1 MMTFNDILQSRVLER
16 NVREFNSRSYYY
28 PASQT
33 NEVSLL
39 VKNYQDFYDKK
50 AFDLIKL
57 FIRDEKTVL
66 DKLAHASLITLCQL
80 TLIIEYQVP
89 TVFYLTNG
97 TAREVSR
104 EASINGFKQH
114 WLDICKSR
122 LSSNL
127 SDIVK
132 NFRLRDNTNSVNHML
147 DGKVS
152 NPQMRSHFGLLRGVS
167 AKDGLALAT
176 ITLQLNQRCQELLEE
191 RESPDAIKRSFRRA
205 LSNALGEEQKNLA
218 FTFENSSKDNLHIHG
233 LLVFPANKQDKVR
246 GALRHLAHS
255 HSSSLMLQTKYR
267 DNRCP
272 TTKERLLY
280 KQAGELHGSLLI
292 QDEINLTVGAADY
305 AVKELGELISNY
317 NVESKVHIISSRSFP
332 EPRFKEFH
340 NARMR
345 LLRYLVNKLKPDIGL
360 CCSDNF
366 VSELIEQTKG
376 LNAMKNLFAV

>member
-1 MMTFNDILQSRVLER
+1 MMTFNDVLQSRVLER
-16 NVREFNSRSYYY
+16 NVRELNSRSYYH
-28 PASQT
+28 PVSHT

-39 VKNYQDFYDKK
+39 VKSYQNFYDKK

-57 FIRDEKTVL
+57 FMRDERPVL

-89 TVFYLTNG
+89 AVFYLTNG

-104 EASINGFKQH
+104 EASMNGFKQH
-114 WLDICKSR
+114 WVDICKSR

-132 NFRLRDNTNSVNHML
+132 NFRLRDNTNSVNHMF

-167 AKDGLALAT
+167 ATEGLELAT
-176 ITLQLNQRCQELLEE
+176 ITLQLNQRCQKSLAE
-191 RESPDAIKRSFRRA
+191 RASPDAIKRSLRRA

-233 LLVFPANKQDKVR
+233 LIVFPANKKDKVR
-246 GALRHLAHS
+246 NALCHLAQS
-255 HSSSLMLQTKYR
+255 HSSSLMLQTKYS

-272 TTKERLLY
+272 TKKERLLY
-280 KQAGELHGSLLI
+280 EQAGELNGSLLI
-292 QDEINLTVGAADY
+292 RDEINLTVGAADY
-305 AVKELGELISNY
+305 AVKDLGELISNY
-317 NVESKVHIISSRSFP
+317 NLESKVQIISSRSFP

-340 NARMR
+340 NGRMR

-360 CCSDNF
+360 CCSDDF
-366 VSELIEQTKG
+366 VSKLIEQTRG
-376 LNAMKNLFAV
+376 LNAMRNLFTV